1 MTLVDIRLLLRESSF
16 FDVLSLNSISIAPLV
31 IGNASL
37 FTEFQMIMIISTIS
51 ISA

>member
-1 MTLVDIRLLLRESSF
+1 MTLVDIRLLLRGSSF
-16 FDVLSLNSISIAPLV
+16 FDVLFLNSISIAPLV

-37 FTEFQMIMIISTIS
+37 FDQFKMVMIIFTIN